1 MKKAFLFLMV
11 FILSASLSAQS
22 YYRSYDHHD
31 ISVSYGMFL
40 PDQFNSIN
48 SNMLNDLYPEQRY
61 VGDEYTSIGAIF
73 LTYRHMFNNELFLW
87 GITAGL
93 SRSSSQVYNVGQYEG
108 ELNRQYYT
116 VAIEWEYRYVNQ
128 GSVQVYSGL
137 GLGFTYGT
145 EELMPAPSE
154 QSIVVSSTGDI
165 SSLAYQVNAV
175 GVRIGKKF
183 GGYAEF
189 GYGYKGIFN
198 IGFSVQLF

>member
-1 MKKAFLFLMV
+1 MKKVFLFLSIL
-11 FILSASLSAQS
+11 ILSTSLAAQS

-40 PDQFNSIN
+40 PDQFNNIES
-48 SNMLNDLYPEQRY
+48 SMLNDLYPEQRY
-61 VGDEYTSIGAIF
+61 VGDEYKSTGAIF
-73 LTYRHMFNNELFLW
+73 LTYRHVFNNELFLW
-87 GITAGL
+87 GISAGL
-93 SRSSSQVYNVGQYEG
+93 SSSSSKVYNVGQYEG

-128 GSVQVYSGL
+128 GVVQVYSGL

-145 EELMPAPSE
+145 EELSPPPGAENST
-154 QSIVVSSTGDI
+154 VSTGDI
-165 SSLAYQVNAV
+165 SSVAYQINAA
-175 GVRIGKKF
+175 GIRIGKKF

-198 IGFSVQLF
+198 VGFSVQLF

>member
-1 MKKAFLFLMV
+1 MKKAFLFLILA
-11 FILSASLSAQS
+11 ILSVALSAQS

-40 PDQFNSIN
+40 PDQFNKLN
-48 SNMLNDLYPEQRY
+48 SSMLNDLYPEQRY
-61 VGDEYTSIGAIF
+61 VGDEYTSTGAVF
-73 LTYRHMFNNELFLW
+73 LTYRHVFNNELFLW

-93 SRSSSQVYNVGQYEG
+93 SNSSSQVYNVGQYEG
-108 ELNRQYYT
+108 ELKRQYYT

-128 GSVQVYSGL
+128 GNVQVYSGL

-145 EELMPAPSE
+145 EELTPPPSEVSTAPS
-154 QSIVVSSTGDI
+154 SGDI
-165 SSLAYQVNAV
+165 SSVAYQVNAI